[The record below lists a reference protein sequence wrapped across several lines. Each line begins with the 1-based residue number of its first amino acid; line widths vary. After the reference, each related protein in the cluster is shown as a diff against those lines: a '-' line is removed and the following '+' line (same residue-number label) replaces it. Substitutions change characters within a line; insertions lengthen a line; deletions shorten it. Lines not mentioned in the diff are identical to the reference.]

1 MNCSRKSAVLMTNVR
16 SCVPPRAHLFLRDV
30 SPLGLNQ
37 FTETNHVAELANR
50 ALVLY
55 AVLSFAVGKNPSL
68 TENLADV

>member
-1 MNCSRKSAVLMTNVR
+1 MYL
-16 SCVPPRAHLFLRDV
+16 P
-30 SPLGLNQ
+30 PLGLNQ

-68 TENLADV
+68 KENLADV